1 MNKTRPLNGPAFTR
15 RLPMFLTLRNLQSG
29 LRAGPSLR
37 LTGLPDSDDFGDDTL
52 EESNRLLYQLSGPKA
67 DGVGT

>member
-1 MNKTRPLNGPAFTR
+1 
-15 RLPMFLTLRNLQSG
+15 MFLTLRNLQSG